1 MHCWKT
7 INVKKQYGFDRLFTL
22 SMLTGFGVFMVFY
35 IVLDIFFAA
44 DLSDQ
49 YFLAFLLAMMA
60 VYPIHKLC
68 HFLPLLKSRKNVR
81 LMIKKRLGFLPLISL
96 RVKEPVP
103 KTHFI
108 LSLVTPFIVVNGM
121 ILLLA
126 FSLPAFGHYFAML
139 FAYHFGLCLTDLIYM
154 KNLAKSP
161 KDALIEETENGFEIL
176 LPEPTV

>member
-35 IVLDIFFAA
+35 IVIGIFFSA

-49 YFLAFLLAMMA
+49 YFLAFILSVIAI
-60 VYPIHKLC
+60 YPIHKFC
-68 HFLPLLKSRKNVR
+68 HFFPLLKSRQCVR
-81 LMIKKRLGFLPLISL
+81 LVIKKRFGFLPLISL
-96 RVKEPVP
+96 RVNEPVP
-103 KTHFI
+103 KMQFI
-108 LSLVTPFIVVNGM
+108 LSLITPFILINSL

-126 FSLPAFGHYFAML
+126 LSFPTFSHYFAML
-139 FAYHFGLCLTDLIYM
+139 FAYHVGLCLTDLIYM
-154 KNLAKSP
+154 KNLARSP